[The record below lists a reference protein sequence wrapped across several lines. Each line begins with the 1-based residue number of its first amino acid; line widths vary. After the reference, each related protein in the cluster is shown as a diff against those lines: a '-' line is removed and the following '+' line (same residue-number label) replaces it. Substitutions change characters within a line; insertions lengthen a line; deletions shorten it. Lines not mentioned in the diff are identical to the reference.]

1 MPNNGPVFDANAA
14 RQAGYSDA
22 EILQHLTQ
30 SRNFDVQGALKSGY
44 STGEIIDH
52 LSATPV
58 LTVPDAAAQ
67 AHAEMQNA
75 IPTMAA
81 SESADYPG
89 AQKGLSPFTTAGKR
103 QAALGEGY
111 SDYMK
116 QSGEFAGTA
125 AGTMATGG
133 ALAGVKGLAGVAA
146 RALATGAGASV
157 GDLAGGASPKEALEQ
172 GAMATVSQPVAEAVG
187 AGVSKLLSPKAAAPV
202 TSAVDEWRKI
212 NDTIGVKANAI
223 RIGENATD
231 LSQAATMPGRA
242 LAKAGLTSEQLA
254 KMTPLEQQ
262 QAIAPIRQQ
271 AASDLNRAFQEATDA
286 GTKFDVGKS
295 AFDVFKNIKGPGQQK
310 AIDAFND
317 LAQEVGIT
325 SQRQATPL
333 EARELR
339 QALSYGARFGQGGD
353 LSSLASIRAE
363 LYRAVNRDLH
373 GTVPGLQDLD
383 QFFSDVKAAGQ
394 ATRNSVAKM
403 ATQAPEPVPTTGQKA
418 LKLTKQVLPWLPGLA
433 SGGYALRGALHDLL
447 GPPAP

>member
-1 MPNNGPVFDANAA
+1 MPNSGPAFDVNAA

-52 LSATPV
+52 LSATPL

-103 QAALGEGY
+103 EAALGEGY

-116 QSGEFAGTA
+116 QSGEFAGTV
-125 AGTMATGG
+125 AGAMATGG
-133 ALAGVKGLAGVAA
+133 LSEGPGALKLLGRSA
-146 RALATGAGASV
+146 ATGVGAGTGAF
-157 GDLAGGASPKEALEQ
+157 AGGATPTEAAET
-172 GAMATVSQPVAEAVG
+172 GGMAAVSQPVAEAIGAVG
-187 AGVSKLLSPKAAAPV
+187 SKLLSPKAAPAASSI
-202 TSAVDEWRKI
+202 TDEWRKI
-212 NDTIGVKANAI
+212 NDAIGVKANAI

-242 LAKAGLTSEQLA
+242 LAKVGLTSDQLA

-262 QAIAPIRQQ
+262 QAIAPVRQQ

-325 SQRQATPL
+325 NQRQATPL

-403 ATQAPEPVPTTGQKA
+403 ATQAPEPVPTAGQKA

-433 SGGYALRGALHDLL
+433 SGGYALRGALRDLL